1 MHFVYNNTASA
12 LVSSMH
18 ASGTNERKAKQ
29 AGFTLLELLVVV
41 AMIGGLSTLAFLGA
55 RGAISASKQAAST
68 TNMRNIGLALR
79 MYADDNAG
87 KFPETTHTASLGKA
101 WIYALESYM
110 GDFDETRVCPA
121 DPKREER
128 RRANG
133 SSYIL
138 NSYIFVPR
146 MGPFGNAIGPQLN
159 RVNAIPDPSRTL
171 MAVVCSERTG
181 VGAGNDHTHSNLWKS
196 WSAVCNDISPDR
208 FGGSAR
214 ASDKTRGRSIYL
226 YVDGRVE
233 AMPANEVKTK
243 IERGINIAKPPGVE
257 GLL

>member
-1 MHFVYNNTASA
+1 MQAGA
-12 LVSSMH
+12 
-18 ASGTNERKAKQ
+18 TNSRQAERK
-29 AGFTLLELLVVV
+29 GFTLIELLVVI
-41 AMIGGLSTLAFLGA
+41 AMIGGLSTLAVFGV
-55 RGAISASKQAAST
+55 RGAITASKQAAST
-68 TNMRNIGLALR
+68 TNLRNIGLAMRL
-79 MYADDNAG
+79 YADDNAG
-87 KFPETTHTASLGKA
+87 KFPETTHTASLGQA
-101 WIYALESYM
+101 WIYALEGYM
-110 GDFDETRVCPA
+110 GDFDETRICPA
-121 DPKREER
+121 DPKRAER
-128 RRANG
+128 RAASG

-171 MAVVCSERTG
+171 MAFVCSDRTG
-181 VGAGNDHTHSNLWKS
+181 AGAGNDHTHSNLWRS

-208 FGGSAR
+208 FGGGGAN
-214 ASDKTRGRSIYL
+214 KTRGRSIYL

-233 AMPANEVKTK
+233 ALPANEVKSK